1 MADADHFYVITGGP
15 GAGKTSLLEALAAAG
30 HACMPEAGR
39 AVIRDQRAIGGPALP
54 WTDPPAF
61 AAQMLGW

>member
-1 MADADHFYVITGGP
+1 ML
-15 GAGKTSLLEALAAAG
+15 AGEKS
-30 HACMPEAGR
+30 
-39 AVIRDQRAIGGPALP
+39 VIRDQRAIGGPALP